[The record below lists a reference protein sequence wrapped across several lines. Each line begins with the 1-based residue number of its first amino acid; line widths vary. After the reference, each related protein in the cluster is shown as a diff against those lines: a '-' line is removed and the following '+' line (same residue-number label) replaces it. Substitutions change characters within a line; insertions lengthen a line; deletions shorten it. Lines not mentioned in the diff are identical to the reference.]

1 MLRPDLRAPWFHNS
15 GRMAISETN
24 TLRVAGGTE
33 RPVPLWAERAARL
46 IPLIGL
52 PVCLWR
58 LPIGFDFMMGID
70 GPPMTWGR
78 WANVSYVVVLSLL
91 SETFALLC
99 RGLVRPWGEV
109 VPGWV
114 PVLRGRRV
122 PPFVVIIPGTLGG
135 LLFTALLVDWTLCTF
150 GIAGFSDGPYDNV
163 WWHIL
168 AASVSGLITLWG
180 PLVLALT
187 YAYYQR
193 HRRQT

>member
-1 MLRPDLRAPWFHNS
+1 MHTTDAAEAS
-15 GRMAISETN
+15 GTTKA
-24 TLRVAGGTE
+24 TE
-33 RPVPLWAERAARL
+33 RPVPLWAERVVRL

-70 GPPMTWGR
+70 GSPMTWGR
-78 WANVSYVVVLSLL
+78 WANVSYVLALSLL

-99 RGLVRPWGEV
+99 RGFVRPWGEV

-114 PVLRGRRV
+114 PMFGGKRV
-122 PPFVVIIPGTLGG
+122 PPFMVIVPGTLGG

-150 GIAGFSDGPYDNV
+150 HLAGFSDGPYTNV
-163 WWHIL
+163 WWQIL
-168 AASVSGLITLWG
+168 ASTVSGLIALWG

-193 HRRQT
+193 RCRS